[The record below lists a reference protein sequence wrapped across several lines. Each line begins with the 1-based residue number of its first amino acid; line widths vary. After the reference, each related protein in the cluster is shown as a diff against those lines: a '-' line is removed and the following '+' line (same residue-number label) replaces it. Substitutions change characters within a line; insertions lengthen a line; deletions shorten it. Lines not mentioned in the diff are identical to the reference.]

1 MAVANE
7 LHMICDCPA
16 LQPVR
21 QQFALLF
28 LADTNTM
35 RSFFAQE
42 VKFVLNYLDSA
53 RFDFKVCLL
62 LHVIRLVVWLKHC
75 HLSLSLGTTGL
86 SLQRT
91 GVMSLR

>member
-16 LQPVR
+16 LQAVR

-62 LHVIRLVVWLKHC
+62 LHVIRLVVWLKHF